1 MKPSQAM
8 QNESYTITSSDSF
21 QGDSTLG
28 YSDTTKSSLSMAPRE
43 NHQQK
48 DVCSLLYLGN
58 DIPNLLKKN
67 NKDCKRLNIRSQFFQ
82 SQTASPIQLS
92 APPTNSSSLHID
104 SMSAALKLNL
114 TSDGRQIFPWMTE
127 SKKRSKQKSPNFC
140 DTSVDGGQSN
150 YGKQSRA
157 HLDYG
162 HQSMFS
168 QGEDPMYLQSPGFPV
183 VNMGP
188 SSGTPNEGNCRPG
201 SLTVSQYS
209 SYPFGERDQHGY
221 GAYSKYSS
229 LMHTDN
235 DSRKSPNNQAPTF
248 DWMKVKRN
256 PPKTVKAAEYGIH
269 GQQNM
274 IRTNFTTKQLTEL
287 EKEFHFNK
295 YLTRA
300 RRVEVAATLELNE
313 TQVKIWFQNRR
324 MKQKKR
330 EKEGTVPVINRAA
343 DSTTGKSPNTS
354 SSSSPADSPSSDPA
368 TPN

>member
-1 MKPSQAM
+1 MNSYLDYTVYNRGPNPLNAKVGCFSLDQEYMQGACASASSCIAEGRPVGGNSFTPALHETQGMSYAHQPSQPYHI
-8 QNESYTITSSDSF
+8 NLD
-21 QGDSTLG
+21 LV
-28 YSDTTKSSLSMAPRE
+28 TT
-43 NHQQK
+43 
-48 DVCSLLYLGN
+48 
-58 DIPNLLKKN
+58 
-67 NKDCKRLNIRSQFFQ
+67 
-82 SQTASPIQLS
+82 
-92 APPTNSSSLHID
+92 
-104 SMSAALKLNL
+104 
-114 TSDGRQIFPWMTE
+114 
-127 SKKRSKQKSPNFC
+127 
-140 DTSVDGGQSN
+140 GQSN

>member
-140 DTSVDGGQSN
+140 DTSVDAGGS
-150 YGKQSRA
+150 KR
-157 HLDYG
+157 
-162 HQSMFS
+162 
-168 QGEDPMYLQSPGFPV
+168 
-183 VNMGP
+183 
-188 SSGTPNEGNCRPG
+188 TR
-201 SLTVSQYS
+201 T
-209 SYPFGERDQHGY
+209 SYTS
-221 GAYSKYSS
+221 A
-229 LMHTDN
+229 
-235 DSRKSPNNQAPTF
+235 
-248 DWMKVKRN
+248 
-256 PPKTVKAAEYGIH
+256 
-269 GQQNM
+269 
-274 IRTNFTTKQLTEL
+274 QLVEL
-287 EKEFHFNK
+287 EKEFHFNR
-295 YLTRA
+295 YLCRP
-300 RRVEVAATLELNE
+300 RRLEMANLLNLTE
-313 TQVKIWFQNRR
+313 RQIKVWFQNRR
-324 MKQKKR
+324 MKHKKDNKPKRKPPSSVKNPLSVANNSKYALEPSPEHTCTNFPSDLFCMSHVLQNHMGSWCHAQKIR
-330 EKEGTVPVINRAA
+330 PTNDPRSPFVTGGDGVVFSEHGCSTYVEGPFLAPPASQTHRFSYFTQIASQNPVDQDKAA
-343 DSTTGKSPNTS
+343 LNHK
-354 SSSSPADSPSSDPA
+354 SSPSTFRSGQRTQPHL
-368 TPN
+368 